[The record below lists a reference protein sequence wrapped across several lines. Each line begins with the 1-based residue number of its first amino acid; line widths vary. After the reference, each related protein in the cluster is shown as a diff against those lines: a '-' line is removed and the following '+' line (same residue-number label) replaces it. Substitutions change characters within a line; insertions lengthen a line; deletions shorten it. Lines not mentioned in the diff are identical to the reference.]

1 MNKLKLLF
9 NSRKKTLGLEHD
21 VIAYFSKEFNIT
33 PKKMELYAQ
42 ALTHKSKSPDQNN
55 ERLEYLGDTVLSS
68 VVVSYLYDKFPKK
81 NEGELTV
88 LTSKIVSRKNL
99 NEIGE
104 KIGLSDYIIAVDYD
118 NGYKNI
124 LGNTFEAIIGAIY
137 LDKGFEIT
145 QNAVQYAL
153 LDKLDLAKMD
163 EEETNFKSVLIVWGQ
178 KTGNKVLFKGKRLPE
193 SSKYKS
199 TLFINSKKINTIAKD
214 SKKEAEQYIAE
225 KALSSLIL
233 KD

>member
-9 NSRKKTLGLEHD
+9 NSRKKTLSSEHD
-21 VIAYFSKEFNIT
+21 VIDYISIEFNIT
-33 PKKMELYAQ
+33 PRKKELYTQ

-104 KIGLSDYIIAVDYD
+104 KIGLSEYIIAVDYD

-124 LGNTFEAIIGAIY
+124 LGNTFEALIGAIY
-137 LDKGFEIT
+137 LDNGFEVT
-145 QNAVQYAL
+145 QNAVQHAL
-153 LDKLDLAKMD
+153 LSKLDLAKMD